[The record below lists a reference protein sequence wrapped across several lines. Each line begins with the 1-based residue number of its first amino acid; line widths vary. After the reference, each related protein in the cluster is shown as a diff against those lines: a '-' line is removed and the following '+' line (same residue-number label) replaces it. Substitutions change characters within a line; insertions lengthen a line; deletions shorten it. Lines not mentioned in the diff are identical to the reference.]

1 MKRLSLIGLAIALAL
16 AAAPLPAQ
24 TSATV
29 DRDLLRLQDDLTNLD
44 DSLYELDQ
52 IRPAHPRRDALR
64 DRADRIRERL
74 DRLVA
79 DARGTGAGTI
89 RSVSADEMRSLRRDI
104 ATLQRDIDAA
114 TNRRLGSGAS
124 AVLPEGTDIQVR
136 LEDSLSSATARQ
148 EDRFEAT
155 VALPVRDREGRV
167 VIAAGTRVRGIVN
180 RVEAGERP
188 ARAGRLEL
196 TLDQIY
202 LDDRNPTPIRS
213 SVVSVDEDLDI
224 ASKRTG
230 VGAAIGGVLG
240 SILGGTKGAIIGA
253 ILGGAGAVVS
263 KAGEDVSLPAG
274 TILTLRLDR
283 PLDVRR

>member
-1 MKRLSLIGLAIALAL
+1 MKRLTLIGLAFVLAL
-16 AAAPLPAQ
+16 AAAPASAQ
-24 TSATV
+24 TSDTMTS
-29 DRDLLRLQDDLTNLD
+29 DLRRLQDDLTNLD
-44 DSLYELDQ
+44 DSLYDLEQ
-52 IRPAHPRRDALR
+52 IQPAHARRDELR
-64 DRADRIRERL
+64 GRADRIRERL
-74 DRLVA
+74 DRLVS
-79 DARGTGAGTI
+79 DVRGSGGAVRTA
-89 RSVSADEMRSLRRDI
+89 SNEEVRSLRRDI
-104 ATLQRDIDAA
+104 AALQRDVDAA
-114 TNRRLGSGAS
+114 TNRRLTGAS
-124 AVLPEGTDIQVR
+124 AVLREGTDVQVR
-136 LEDSLSSATARQ
+136 LQDSLSSSTARR

-155 VALPVRDREGRV
+155 VALPVRDEQGRV
-167 VIAAGTRVRGIVN
+167 VIPAGTRVRGIVTA
-180 RVEAGERP
+180 VEAGERP
-188 ARAGRLEL
+188 ARAGRLDL

-213 SVVSVDEDLDI
+213 TVVSVDEDLDI

-274 TILTLRLDR
+274 TILTVRLDR

>member
-1 MKRLSLIGLAIALAL
+1 MKRLSLIGLAAVLAL
-16 AAAPLPAQ
+16 AAAPVAAQ
-24 TSATV
+24 RSATV
-29 DRDLLRLQDDLTNLD
+29 DRDLLRLQDDLINLD

-52 IRPAHPRRDALR
+52 IQPAHPRRGELR
-64 DRADRIRERL
+64 DRADRFRERL

-79 DARGTGAGTI
+79 DARGTSAGTL
-89 RSVSADEMRSLRRDI
+89 RSASADEVRSLRRDI
-104 ATLQRDIDAA
+104 AALQRDIDAA
-114 TNRRLGSGAS
+114 TNRRLGSGVTS
-124 AVLPEGTDIQVR
+124 VLPEGTDIQVR
-136 LEDSLSSATARQ
+136 LEDSLSSSTARQ

-155 VALPVRDREGRV
+155 VALPVHDAQGRD
-167 VIAAGTRVRGIVN
+167 VIPAGTRVRGIVN
-180 RVEAGERP
+180 RVEQGQRP

-202 LDDRNPTPIRS
+202 LDDRNPTAIRS
-213 SVVSVDEDLDI
+213 SVVSVDDDLDI
-224 ASKRTG
+224 KSKRTG

-274 TILTLRLDR
+274 TILTMRLDR

>member
-1 MKRLSLIGLAIALAL
+1 MKRLTLIGLAVVLGLTAAP
-16 AAAPLPAQ
+16 AAAQ
-24 TSATV
+24 VSATA
-29 DRDLLRLQDDLTNLD
+29 DRDLLRLQDDLANLD
-44 DSLYELDQ
+44 DSLYELDEV
-52 IRPAHPRRDALR
+52 RPAHPRRNELR

-74 DRLVA
+74 DRLAA
-79 DARGTGAGTI
+79 DARGTSAGTI
-89 RSVSADEMRSLRRDI
+89 RSVSNEEVRALRRDI
-104 ATLQRDIDAA
+104 AALQRDIDAA
-114 TNRRLGSGAS
+114 TNRRLGTGVSS
-124 AVLPEGTDIQVR
+124 SLPEGTDIQVR
-136 LEDSLSSATARQ
+136 LEDSLSSQTARQ

-155 VALPVRDREGRV
+155 VALPIHDAQGRD
-167 VIAAGTRVRGIVN
+167 VIPAGTRVRGIVT
-180 RVEAGERP
+180 RVERGERP

-213 SVVSVDEDLDI
+213 TVVEVDEDIDI

-240 SILGGTKGAIIGA
+240 SILGGTKGAVIGA

-283 PLDVRR
+283 PLEVRR